1 VTGDHPRRSHYEVLG
16 VTPTADEVTLR
27 RAYVSLARQ
36 HHPDR
41 AGGDAARMRALNE
54 AWATLGDPVRRA
66 RYDRAI
72 ALGDPGPAAANP
84 PPDRSWAGPDL
95 DDLDLDDRPVHGPVR
110 LPRWLSLLPAGL
122 FATSVVAFV
131 VGLVL
136 SSEAVVALAL
146 MAFVLSCLFF
156 LAAPFVALYASRGGT
171 RGHWG
176 HRGPRR

>member
-1 VTGDHPRRSHYEVLG
+1 MSGDHPHRSHYEVLG
-16 VTPTADEVTLR
+16 VTPAADDATLR
-27 RAYVSLARQ
+27 RAYVALARQ

-66 RYDRAI
+66 RYDRAL
-72 ALGDPGPAAANP
+72 ALDDPGPAAAHTSA
-84 PPDRSWAGPDL
+84 DRSWVGPEA
-95 DDLDLDDRPVHGPVR
+95 DDLDLDDRPVRGAVR

-156 LAAPFVALYASRGGT
+156 LAAPFVALFASRGGAG
-171 RGHWG
+171 GHWG
-176 HRGPRR
+176 RSEPRR